1 MLREMSERKRGLGSW
16 VIALIC
22 CLTPDTKASPR
33 FITHMEREVKKK
45 QGGGIKNFLK
55 KQLSTPSALFWD
67 SIVTFCQTSPVT
79 TI

>member
-45 QGGGIKNFLK
+45 QGGGIKNF
-55 KQLSTPSALFWD
+55 
-67 SIVTFCQTSPVT
+67 
-79 TI
+79 